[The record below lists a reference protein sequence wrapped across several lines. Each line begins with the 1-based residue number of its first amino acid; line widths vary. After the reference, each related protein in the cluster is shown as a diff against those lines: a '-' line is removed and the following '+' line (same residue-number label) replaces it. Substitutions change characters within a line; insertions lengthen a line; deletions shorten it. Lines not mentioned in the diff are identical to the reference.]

1 MELLPFGSVDRC
13 PKCGNTTRTRKYK
26 GQYQTFGSARDE
38 ITRFDEGL
46 PEHLDV
52 TCVECGYVWC
62 EQCAD
67 ASVKA
72 RMDAGATQKFNAA

>member
-13 PKCGNTTRTRKYK
+13 PKCGGTAQTRKYK
-26 GQYQTFGSARDE
+26 GPYRMS
-38 ITRFDEGL
+38 FDDDL
-46 PEHLDV
+46 PERLDV

-67 ASVKA
+67 AGEKA
-72 RMDAGATQKFNAA
+72 RTDAGATQKFNAA

>member
-52 TCVECGYVWC
+52 SCVACGYGWW

-67 ASVKA
+67 AGEKA
-72 RMDAGATQKFNAA
+72 RTDPGATQKFNAA